1 MTMIA
6 TSTQE
11 ALAEWEWES
20 IEEEEQKQL
29 QDGSIDYALIQVFVC
44 PRSRTVAERENN
56 RECSWLPWPSPLNFS
71 YIPRFDMYV
80 SLGLIF
86 SLSFCSPSTSRSFP
100 SPSPRRS
107 SPSAGTARG
116 RSPRDAD
123 TSCRCPKSHRR
134 RRRRWCPGRGRSE
147 DVS

>member
-44 PRSRTVAERENN
+44 PRSRTVAKRENN
-56 RECSWLPWPSPLNFS
+56 LECSC
-71 YIPRFDMYV
+71 
-80 SLGLIF
+80 LGRRLG
-86 SLSFCSPSTSRSFP
+86 TSVTFQYSICTFL
-100 SPSPRRS
+100 
-107 SPSAGTARG
+107 
-116 RSPRDAD
+116 
-123 TSCRCPKSHRR
+123 
-134 RRRRWCPGRGRSE
+134 
-147 DVS
+147 

>member
-44 PRSRTVAERENN
+44 PRSRTVAKRENN
-56 RECSWLPWPSPLNFS
+56 RECSC
-71 YIPRFDMYV
+71 
-80 SLGLIF
+80 LGRRLG
-86 SLSFCSPSTSRSFP
+86 TSVTFKDSICIRTFL
-100 SPSPRRS
+100 
-107 SPSAGTARG
+107 
-116 RSPRDAD
+116 
-123 TSCRCPKSHRR
+123 
-134 RRRRWCPGRGRSE
+134 
-147 DVS
+147 